1 MSDSAKPPMTLRVAL
16 DTSATPDASVVLLTY
31 LGHHPL
37 PWKASG
43 SNLSDANGTTFL
55 VIDGAGYDER
65 YALAQ
70 LLCAL
75 VNTARP
81 EGL

>member
-1 MSDSAKPPMTLRVAL
+1 MGDGAKPPMTLRFTL
-16 DTSATPDASVVLLTY
+16 DTSATPEASVVLLKY

-37 PWKASG
+37 PWKASWG
-43 SNLSDANGTTFL
+43 KVSDANGRTFL

>member
-1 MSDSAKPPMTLRVAL
+1 MSDTAKPPMTLRFAL
-16 DTSATPDASVVLLTY
+16 DTSVTPEASVVLLKY

-37 PWKASG
+37 PWKASWG
-43 SNLSDANGTTFL
+43 KVSDANGRTFL
-55 VIDGAGYDER
+55 LLDGEGYDER

-81 EGL
+81 EGM

>member
-1 MSDSAKPPMTLRVAL
+1 MSDDAKPPITLRFTI
-16 DTSATPDASVVLLTY
+16 DTSATPEASVVLMKY
-31 LGHHPL
+31 LGKHPI
-37 PWKASG
+37 PWQAERG
-43 SNLSDANGTTFL
+43 N
-55 VIDGAGYDER
+55 VIDARGRMFLAVDGDGYEER
-65 YALAQ
+65 WAIAQ